1 MEKDVHVLS
10 FFVMFYDFL
19 MIVIHLLTI
28 FHHSLF
34 GLVNKACKECP
45 EKEMLH
51 IVLCDVFNSM
61 YIHCTIRLY
70 TLHWVL
76 QIHPYIPL
84 YTIAYQSIPY
94 IKIP

>member
-51 IVLCDVFNSM
+51 IVLWDVFNSM

-70 TLHWVL
+70 H
-76 QIHPYIPL
+76 IHYIGFPKFIHIIL
-84 YTIAYQSIPY
+84 
-94 IKIP
+94 

>member
-10 FFVMFYDFL
+10 FFVMFYDFF

-45 EKEMLH
+45 EKETLH
-51 IVLCDVFNSM
+51 IVLSKFRLCTWDVFNSM
-61 YIHCTIRLY
+61 YIHCTIISY
-70 TLHWVL
+70 TLHWVA
-76 QIHPYIPL
+76 QIHPYIP
-84 YTIAYQSIPY
+84 
-94 IKIP
+94 